1 MFIIKIDFKNIKI
14 SKQIRC
20 KFDLIKKKNKR
31 KRNYKHLLGC
41 NELSYQEI

>member
-20 KFDLIKKKNKR
+20 KFDLIKKKIKE
-31 KRNYKHLLGC
+31 
-41 NELSYQEI
+41 NEIINIY